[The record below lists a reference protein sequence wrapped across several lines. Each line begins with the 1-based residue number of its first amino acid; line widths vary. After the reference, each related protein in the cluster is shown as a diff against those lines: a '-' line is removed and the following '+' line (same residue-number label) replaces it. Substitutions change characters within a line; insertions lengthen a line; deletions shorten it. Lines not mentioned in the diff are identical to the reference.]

1 MDLTWRDGEL
11 QLLQGLLA
19 ALPRTRGAAALVT
32 GSPGTGKSTLVQ
44 AVAERAAAAGTPVLY
59 ACASPAETQ
68 LPLGVVGQLLSGAG
82 GPAVPAA
89 AHPAAPDTGVRPRE
103 AGPQLLYEALR
114 ALRPGRP
121 ALVVV
126 DDIHHTDEAS
136 AQSLLYLCGRLAATG
151 VLLLLGGQPHPSLP
165 LPLVELLDHARCVR
179 MPLRPLPEEG
189 VAAFLASPAHGAMDP
204 AAARRLAPH
213 WHRFTGGNPRL
224 LRGLLDDHRDCEPAR
239 PARPVAGTAFRAAVR
254 RCLRAAGTART
265 GTARALALLAEDATL
280 TRLAAFLAVPE
291 RSVSSTMED
300 LAATGLLDGGR
311 LRHPGVRAAVLEG
324 LTAGESARLHRRAAR
339 VLHDDGAEP
348 PVIAVHLLAAGTPT
362 PTATAATAA
371 AGADGADGADTAGGT
386 ADCLPADGP
395 SVDGPSVDGP
405 PAGGDAWAAPVLEE
419 AARHVLRA
427 GGAHRAAQFLRA
439 AHQAR
444 GGGPLA
450 GPALARLASAE
461 WEHDPASVIRHLPA
475 LAGEPPPAAGT
486 RPSTLPGGRL
496 HAGPQEYRAEAA
508 GLLLWHGRHG
518 QAARAVAAL
527 GDSTAVREV
536 RAALGYVRPV
546 PGAPPALPGADSVE
560 AVLESLVHG
569 HAPRPTVA
577 AVLMALVYA
586 GETQRAAQWC
596 TLTSGVEH
604 LPGTPARRAVAFAA
618 AAVVHTRTGRHDT
631 GGTYAARALALLSP
645 AAWGI
650 AAGMPLSAG
659 VRAATGR
666 GAHEEAARLLRVPV
680 AEAMFRTRAGAHY
693 LLARGHHHLAT
704 GRARAALADFHACRD
719 LLADGGVPAG
729 DALDWH
735 RPAAKALRALG
746 ERPQG
751 DPVAVLTRAERRVA
765 VLAADGCTNR
775 AIAARL
781 YVTPSTVEQHLTSVY
796 RKLRVTSRA
805 GLAELMGPQAR
816 PAVGVS

>member
-1 MDLTWRDGEL
+1 
-11 QLLQGLLA
+11 
-19 ALPRTRGAAALVT
+19 P
-32 GSPGTGKSTLVQ
+32 
-44 AVAERAAAAGTPVLY
+44 AV
-59 ACASPAETQ
+59 
-68 LPLGVVGQLLSGAG
+68 
-82 GPAVPAA
+82 PAVPAA
-89 AHPAAPDTGVRPRE
+89 AQPAAPDTGVRPRE

-136 AQSLLYLCGRLAATG
+136 ALSLLYLCGRLAATD

-362 PTATAATAA
+362 PAPTAGTAAS
-371 AGADGADGADTAGGT
+371 AGAGTGGAGEQADG
-386 ADCLPADGP
+386 LPADGP
-395 SVDGPSVDGP
+395 G
-405 PAGGDAWAAPVLEE
+405 AGGDAWAAPVLEE

-450 GPALARLASAE
+450 GPALARLAGAE

-475 LAGEPPPAAGT
+475 LAGEPPDAGSG
-486 RPSTLPGGRL
+486 RPGGRP

-508 GLLLWHGRHG
+508 GLLLWHGRHA

-527 GDSTAVREV
+527 GDTAAVREV

-546 PGAPPALPGADSVE
+546 PGAPPALPGADSAE
-560 AVLESLVHG
+560 AVLESLVTG

-577 AVLMALVYA
+577 AVLVALLYA
-586 GETQRAAQWC
+586 GETERAAQWC
-596 TLTSGVEH
+596 TLTSGAEH

-618 AAVVHTRTGRHDT
+618 AAVVHTRAGLHDT
-631 GGTYAARALALLSP
+631 GGACAARALALLSP

-735 RPAAKALRALG
+735 RPAARALRALG

-751 DPVAVLTRAERRVA
+751 EPAAVLTRAERRVA
-765 VLAADGCTNR
+765 VLAAGGCTNR